1 MMDEMDID
9 EMDDSNTSNDVESWV
24 RWYQKQIQFNPR
36 STMAR
41 YKLGQ
46 LLARIGR
53 YQEAISQWKAVIA
66 IDANHLAARQAIQE
80 VLSRVEIKTDVS
92 HQGAG

>member
-1 MMDEMDID
+1 MDP
-9 EMDDSNTSNDVESWV
+9 MDDPDASDVKGWV
-24 RWYQKQIQFNPR
+24 QWYQKQITLNPR

-46 LLARIGR
+46 LLARTGR

-66 IDANHLAARQAIQE
+66 IDSNHLAARQAVQE
-80 VLSRVEIKTDVS
+80 ILSRVEIKTDVS